1 MVKQV
6 RARQTRARLL
16 DAAAEEFAVHG
27 YVATKLDAVVART
40 GMTKGALYGHFPSK
54 RHLASTLIAESAQ
67 QWRRTSGDVPELAVP
82 ADTILADLIR
92 EIRGQLET
100 NVRFRA
106 ALRLAADC
114 ELSPSGRPGLFEGIR
129 CELIRSVRKAQ
140 EEKGLARPYP
150 AETVAYLILA
160 LVYGASHLP
169 PWETTQGAAADPDRA
184 WEILRTAL
192 DLG

>member
-1 MVKQV
+1 MKQI

-27 YVATKLDAVVART
+27 YAATKLQAVVART

-54 RHLASTLIAESAQ
+54 RHLATALVTESAQ
-67 QWRRTSGDVPELAVP
+67 QWRRLGGPGPERAVP
-82 ADTILADLIR
+82 ADAILAGLIR
-92 EIRGQLET
+92 EIRGQLQT

-114 ELSPSGRPGLFEGIR
+114 ELAPSGSPGLFEGIR
-129 CELIRSVRKAQ
+129 GELVTSVRRAQ
-140 EEKGLARPYP
+140 EEKGLARSYP

-169 PWETTQGAAADPDRA
+169 PWESAQGGTVDPNRA
-184 WEILRTAL
+184 WELLRTAL
-192 DLG
+192 SLG